1 MPVLTRHF
9 TQIETILI
17 DISRYSTIGDAFFEA
32 VRNYGSSTLIAV
44 PKNSSR
50 SYLTEGMEL
59 TYTQAAEQVQHLISK
74 YAQAGYGAGHRVAL
88 NLENRPEHILHKL
101 ALNSLGICCVPLNPE
116 YRPQE
121 LAYIISHSRVD
132 VVISLRTHLKNITD
146 AVDRHAS
153 MPSIVCVESFAQQL
167 SPPKS
172 LKEHVKPNSDTPASI
187 LYTSGTTGKPKGCVL
202 SHRYELA
209 AGAWYANTGGLA
221 DIQENQERLFNPLPL
236 YHVNASV
243 LSFYCMLLTGNCQ
256 IQTDR
261 FQPTRWWEE
270 VVASRATIVHYL
282 GVIIP
287 MLLNQPTVP
296 REREHRIRFGFGAG
310 VEPTLH
316 QAFEDRFDFPLVEIW
331 GMTEMVR
338 TLSVS
343 SPPRQVG
350 SRAFGKQAPGLEV
363 RVVDDQGRDVLENNP
378 GEMLIRHSA
387 EEPRKDFFSSYLDDP
402 EATER
407 AWRGGWFHTG
417 DVVTRDSS
425 GMLHFVD
432 RNKHIIRR
440 SGENISAAEVEA
452 ILQAHPLVKMVAVLG
467 VTDEVREQEVLACV
481 CLSEHARTIMNDWSA
496 EERQKIAISLF
507 KHCSERLAYYKA
519 PGWILLVDDLPTTG
533 TQKIQKHMIF
543 ENSLDPRSMK
553 EICDLRHLKKREY
566 RENP

>member
-1 MPVLTRHF
+1 MPVLNQYSI
-9 TQIETILI
+9 QIETILI

-74 YAQAGYGAGHRVAL
+74 YAQAGYGSGHRVAL

-209 AGAWYANTGGLA
+209 AGTWYANTGGLA

>member
-1 MPVLTRHF
+1 MPVLTRHSI
-9 TQIETILI
+9 QIETILI

-121 LAYIISHSRVD
+121 LAYLISHSRVD
-132 VVISLRTHLKNITD
+132 LIISLRSHLKNITD
-146 AVDRHAS
+146 AVGRHAN
-153 MPSIVCVESFAQQL
+153 MPSIVCVESFAQEL
-167 SPPKS
+167 SAPTS

-261 FQPTRWWEE
+261 FQPKRWWEE
-270 VVASRATIVHYL
+270 IVASRATIVHYL

-287 MLLNQPTVP
+287 MLLNQPSVP

-310 VEPTLH
+310 VESTLH
-316 QAFEDRFDFPLVEIW
+316 QTFEDRFGFPLVEIW

-343 SPPRQVG
+343 SSPRQVG

-363 RVVDDQGRDVLENNP
+363 RVVDDQGRDVLEDHP

-452 ILQAHPLVKMVAVLG
+452 TLQTHPLVKMVAVLG

>member
-1 MPVLTRHF
+1 MPVLTRHSI
-9 TQIETILI
+9 QIETILI

-59 TYTQAAEQVQHLISK
+59 TYMQAAEQVQHLISK

-121 LAYIISHSRVD
+121 LAYIIGHSRVD
-132 VVISLRTHLKNITD
+132 LIISLRSHLKNITD
-146 AVDRHAS
+146 AVGRHAN
-153 MPSIVCVESFAQQL
+153 MPSIVCVESFAQEL
-167 SPPKS
+167 SAPTS

-261 FQPTRWWEE
+261 FQPKRWWEE
-270 VVASRATIVHYL
+270 IVASRATIVHYL

-287 MLLNQPTVP
+287 MLLNQPSVP

-310 VEPTLH
+310 VESTLH
-316 QAFEDRFDFPLVEIW
+316 QTFEDRFGFPLVEIW

-343 SPPRQVG
+343 SSPRQVG

-363 RVVDDQGRDVLENNP
+363 RVVDDQGRDVLEDHP

-452 ILQAHPLVKMVAVLG
+452 TLQTHPLVKMVAVLG

-507 KHCSERLAYYKA
+507 KHCSEHLAYYKA

-543 ENSLDPRSMK
+543 DNSLDPRSVK

>member
-1 MPVLTRHF
+1 MPVLNQYSI
-9 TQIETILI
+9 QIETILI

-74 YAQAGYGAGHRVAL
+74 YAQAGYGSGHRVAL